1 MPVMR
6 CPYCRKVNTE
16 LFDGKRE
23 RERGTVR
30 MRICKDCGRK
40 FSTIEK
46 YSKQT
51 LQEAKII

>member
-30 MRICKDCGRK
+30 MRICKECGRK